1 MTWHGTFWKTLIA
14 LPVLPV
20 VYVGALFAAEPL
32 FARSAPI
39 APVDVIVVLGGDGP
53 ARAAK
58 ASRVYHA
65 TSASAPEV
73 LISGDGDCRWIAA
86 LMAEAGVPER
96 SITFECA
103 SGNTW
108 ENAKFSAPILSSM
121 GARTAILVTSG
132 FHVLR
137 AIACFEEFS
146 PQIEWRAAPVER
158 SRSIWSIAGDIEG
171 FETAK
176 EFLKVPWYVVRYFL
190 PARLGMLHEPRSP
203 IAEPAVEARR
213 TGPSES
219 KSI

>member
-1 MTWHGTFWKTLIA
+1 MTWHGMFWKILIA
-14 LPVLPV
+14 LPALPA

-32 FARSAPI
+32 FARSAPV

-73 LISGDGDCRWIAA
+73 LISGDGDCIWIAA

-96 SITFECA
+96 SITVECA

-108 ENAKFSAPILSSM
+108 ENAEFSAPIL
-121 GARTAILVTSG
+121 ARMDARSAILVTSG

-146 PQIEWRAAPVER
+146 PQIDWRAAPVER
-158 SRSIWSIAGDIEG
+158 SRSIWSIAADIEG

-190 PARLGMLHEPRSP
+190 PARLGILRGPQSP
-203 IAEPAVEARR
+203 VAEPVVEDR
-213 TGPSES
+213 GPTPSDS
-219 KSI
+219 KPI